1 MIKSL
6 SVLNTVTANGTDLS
20 FSEGLAFIKGC
31 APIPALDIIGIKK
44 QSPVTGVAGVITVTP
59 TAANNTLYELTI
71 TFQSSLDGTL
81 RTFPLSY
88 TTASSGDTAT
98 TICNAF
104 RTQLGDAANINFVAS
119 GTATLILTTTTTQ
132 PFIIVGGSL
141 ASQGVTATSGAVTVA
156 PNITA
161 QCGTAGVFPQGTV
174 AALQTKYPP
183 NSLNNATNFEAISTL
198 TSGSTYIEYVISYN
212 ESPATGG
219 LIATPAVDT
228 NQAVVLVKSDA
239 TNVDDLC
246 GTYGTL
252 TGLTAGYKYT
262 ITAPA
267 TTTAAVTVTTGA
279 IALAGGAATFAS
291 LAAKSGDIIVINT
304 GTSFSTYD
312 TTTITGITGLTAGF
326 GTKVTATSAGVFKHV
341 SISNIGF

>member
-6 SVLNTVTANGTDLS
+6 SVLNTVTANGTNLS
-20 FSEGLAFIKGC
+20 ISEGLAYITGC
-31 APIPALDIIGIKK
+31 EPIPAIGITSIKK
-44 QSPVTGVAGVITVTP
+44 QSPVTGVAGVITITP
-59 TAANNTLYELTI
+59 SAANNTTYELTI

-81 RTFPLSY
+81 KTFPLAY

-104 RTQLGDAANINFVAS
+104 RSQLGDAANINFVAS
-119 GTATLILTTTTTQ
+119 GTATLVLTTTTTQ
-132 PFIIVGGSL
+132 PFLVVGGSF
-141 ASQGVTATSGAVTVA
+141 ASQGVAAISGAVTVA

-174 AALQTKYPP
+174 AALRTKYPA
-183 NSLNNATNFEAISTL
+183 NTFNNATNFEAISNL
-198 TSGSTYIEYVISYN
+198 TAGSTYIEYVISYN

-219 LIATPAVDT
+219 MIATPAVDT

-239 TNVDDLC
+239 ANVDDLC

-252 TGLTAGYKYT
+252 TGLAAGYKYT

-267 TTTAAVTVTTGA
+267 TTTAAVTVATGA
-279 IALAGGAATFAS
+279 ILLAGGAATFAS
-291 LAAKSGDIIVINT
+291 LAAKSGDILVINT
-304 GTSFSTYD
+304 GTSFSTFD
-312 TTTITGITGLTAGF
+312 TTTITGITGAAAGF
-326 GTKVTATSAGVFKHV
+326 GTKVTATSAGLFKHV